1 MALAVRSVT
10 LLMRAPQALA
20 PSQVYLKPADGSA
33 KRLEPMS
40 SPDRKAIH
48 DALADFEGV
57 VTRSEGDDPR
67 RCVVI
72 APVE

>member
-1 MALAVRSVT
+1 MV
-10 LLMRAPQALA
+10 
-20 PSQVYLKPADGSA
+20 ADGSA

-40 SPDRKAIH
+40 SSDRKVIH
-48 DALADFEGV
+48 DVLATFEGV

-72 APVE
+72 APADA